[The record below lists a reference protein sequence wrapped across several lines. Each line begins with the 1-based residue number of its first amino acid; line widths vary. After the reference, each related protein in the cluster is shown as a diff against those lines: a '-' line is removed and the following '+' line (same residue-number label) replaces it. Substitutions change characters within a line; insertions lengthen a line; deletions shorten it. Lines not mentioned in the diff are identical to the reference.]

1 MSIIVRRRLPRPRA
15 GLRVLQTGHA
25 PANGEDAIVA
35 VPKMPS
41 SLINEWAE
49 RIVVALLD
57 QQAWFR
63 HALAHGE
70 IQILT
75 GLNDLQVS
83 RGCWHGRLHG
93 LLNFAQNSGQVR
105 YTLTPLG
112 VAIARRLKAA
122 PHDTVTPPL
131 PSDSAVVVSES

>member
-1 MSIIVRRRLPRPRA
+1 M
-15 GLRVLQTGHA
+15 
-25 PANGEDAIVA
+25 A

-63 HALAHGE
+63 HALTHGE
-70 IQILT
+70 IHILT

-93 LLNFAQNSGQVR
+93 LLSFEQRSGQVR
-105 YTLTPLG
+105 YALTPLG
-112 VAIARRLKAA
+112 VAIARRLNAGPTDTAA
-122 PHDTVTPPL
+122 LPL
-131 PSDSAVVVSES
+131 PSDSDVVVSES

>member
-1 MSIIVRRRLPRPRA
+1 M
-15 GLRVLQTGHA
+15 
-25 PANGEDAIVA
+25 A
-35 VPKMPS
+35 VPKTPGN
-41 SLINEWAE
+41 LINGWAE
-49 RIVVALLD
+49 RIALTLLE

-63 HALAHGE
+63 HALTHGE

-93 LLNFAQNSGQVR
+93 LLNFEQSTGQVR

-112 VAIARRLKAA
+112 VAIARRLK
-122 PHDTVTPPL
+122 
-131 PSDSAVVVSES
+131 SAVVLELEGNGGPMHNGQDPDGEDL

>member
-1 MSIIVRRRLPRPRA
+1 M
-15 GLRVLQTGHA
+15 
-25 PANGEDAIVA
+25 A

-63 HALAHGE
+63 HALSHPE
-70 IQILT
+70 IQTLT
-75 GLNDLQVS
+75 ALNDLQVS

-93 LLNFAQNSGQVR
+93 LLNFEQSTGQVR

-112 VAIARRLKAA
+112 VAIARRLKAGPDA
-122 PHDTVTPPL
+122 VLPGPL
-131 PSDSAVVVSES
+131 PRSSVIVPES

>member
-1 MSIIVRRRLPRPRA
+1 M
-15 GLRVLQTGHA
+15 
-25 PANGEDAIVA
+25 A

-49 RIVVALLD
+49 RIVVVLLD

-93 LLNFAQNSGQVR
+93 LLNFEQSSGQVR

-112 VAIARRLKAA
+112 VAIARRLKAGPDGAVA
-122 PHDTVTPPL
+122 PAAPPE
-131 PSDSAVVVSES
+131 SVVVSES

>member
-1 MSIIVRRRLPRPRA
+1 M
-15 GLRVLQTGHA
+15 
-25 PANGEDAIVA
+25 A

-63 HALAHGE
+63 HALTHAE

-75 GLNDLQVS
+75 GLNELQVS

-93 LLNFAQNSGQVR
+93 LLNFAQSTGHVR

-112 VAIARRLKAA
+112 VAIARRLKAGPA
-122 PHDTVTPPL
+122 DTAVLPL
-131 PSDSAVVVSES
+131 PSDSDVVVSES

>member
-1 MSIIVRRRLPRPRA
+1 M
-15 GLRVLQTGHA
+15 
-25 PANGEDAIVA
+25 A

-63 HALAHGE
+63 HALTHAE

-93 LLNFAQNSGQVR
+93 LLNFEQSTGQVR

-112 VAIARRLKAA
+112 VAIARRLKAGPTDSA
-122 PHDTVTPPL
+122 ALPL
-131 PSDSAVVVSES
+131 PSDSNVVVSES

>member
-1 MSIIVRRRLPRPRA
+1 
-15 GLRVLQTGHA
+15 
-25 PANGEDAIVA
+25 
-35 VPKMPS
+35 MPS

-63 HALAHGE
+63 HALSHGE
-70 IQILT
+70 IATIT

-93 LLNFAQNSGQVR
+93 LLSFQQDTGQVR

-112 VAIARRLKAA
+112 VAIARRRKSEPDALPAS
-122 PHDTVTPPL
+122 PTP
-131 PSDSAVVVSES
+131 SGVVVSRS